1 MTDRPDSSAVER
13 RLRAI
18 VGALDGRDVG
28 SDDRELWFSV
38 PAAPDLQIRLAVDP
52 AARCYDRSA
61 NFAVSYGGQ
70 PTEGTPAAFLDAL
83 SRIKAVDDAPIDDAA
98 RDFPAAAQAVAASLA
113 EAPAEGPSH
122 PAGQPADVAPEP
134 DVGIRRVVVVGGG
147 TAGYFAALAIK
158 RDLPS
163 LDVTLIE
170 SSKIPIIGVGEA
182 TTTLM
187 PPFLH
192 LQLGIDIV
200 ELYRE
205 VRPTWKM
212 GIRFDW
218 GLPGGYHFHYAFGTT
233 SPIEAYAHDGHT
245 DNQSLSSLMMEANRA
260 PIVAGDDGEPLSLLG
275 HMPFAYHLDNKTFV
289 AHLEKCARRAGI
301 HHIDAEITDVIA
313 TADRESVEQLILDD
327 GRRIGADLF
336 VDASGF
342 RSLLIGKALSSPFI
356 SFTSS
361 LFCDTAV
368 VAEVPQHGPIQPY
381 TTAETMDAGWCWR
394 IPVEGEDHRGYVFS
408 SAHLTVEEARDE
420 MRAKNPGMGDTW
432 TVRFR
437 SGRHQEFWKGNTVA
451 IGNAYGFVEPLES
464 SALHMVIMELRCL
477 LRALRAAGGGD
488 WDRARANRD
497 VGEHWDYLRWFLALH
512 YRFNRKS
519 DTGFWRAC
527 RATVDVSGLEPL
539 LEQFRERGPVKEGHV
554 SPQPIPDPVFNYRGV
569 LAMLFGQQVPCP
581 PLTETWL
588 SKAQWDARVAESRRL
603 VGRALTQQQALE
615 LLRKRPELLERLVI
629 PEGNGW
635 PPPRT
640 ADAGR
645 PAAVGSWVDRDLE
658 SLWAPESRSAVPF
671 AHLLRGVAPRPRA
684 A

>member
-1 MTDRPDSSAVER
+1 MTDRPDSSSLER

-18 VGALDGRDVG
+18 VGALDGRDLG
-28 SDDRELWFSV
+28 SDERELWFSI
-38 PAAPDLQIRLAVDP
+38 ATAPDVEIRLAVDP
-52 AARCYDRSA
+52 AAHCYDRSA
-61 NFAVSYGGQ
+61 NFAVSHGGQ
-70 PTEGTPAAFLDAL
+70 PTDQAPAAFLDAL
-83 SRIKAVDDAPIDDAA
+83 SRIKVVDDSPIADAA
-98 RDFPAAAQAVAASLA
+98 LAFPAAARAVVASRA
-113 EAPAEGPSH
+113 EAPAAVH
-122 PAGQPADVAPEP
+122 PAGQTAGGAPEP

-163 LDVTLIE
+163 LDVTVIE
-170 SSKIPIIGVGEA
+170 SSRIPIIGVGEA

-192 LQLGIDIV
+192 LQLGLDIV

-212 GIRFDW
+212 GIRFEW
-218 GLPGGYHFHYAFGTT
+218 GLPGGYHFHYPFGTT
-233 SPIEAYAHDGHT
+233 SPIEAYAHDRHT
-245 DNQSLSSLMMEANRA
+245 DNQSLSSLMMEANRT
-260 PIVAGDDGEPLSLLG
+260 PIVVGDDGEPLSLLG

-289 AHLEKCARRAGI
+289 AHLQRCARRAGI
-301 HHIDAEITDVIA
+301 HHIDAEITDVVA
-313 TADRESVEQLILDD
+313 TADRASVERLILDD
-327 GRRIGADLF
+327 GRSIGADLF

-342 RSLLIGKALSSPFI
+342 RSLLIGKALGSPFT
-356 SFTSS
+356 SFASS

-368 VAEVPQHGPIQPY
+368 VAEVPQQGPIQPY

-437 SGRHQEFWKGNTVA
+437 SGRHHELWKGNTVA

-464 SALHMVIMELRCL
+464 SALHMVIMEIRCL

-488 WDRARANRD
+488 WDRAGVNRD
-497 VGEHWDYLRWFLALH
+497 VGSHWDYLRWFLAVH

-519 DTGFWRAC
+519 DSEFWRAC

-539 LEQFRERGPVKEGHV
+539 LQQFGDRGPGKEGHI
-554 SPQPIPDPVFNYRGV
+554 SPHPIPDPVFNYRGL

-588 SKAQWDARVAESRRL
+588 SKAQWDARVAEGRRL
-603 VGRALTQQQALE
+603 AGRALTQNQALE
-615 LLRKRPELLERLVI
+615 LLRQRPELLERLVS
-629 PEGNGW
+629 PDGNGW
-635 PPPRT
+635 PAP
-640 ADAGR
+640 
-645 PAAVGSWVDRDLE
+645 PAAGAGGPTTAGSWVDRDLE
-658 SLWAPESRSAVPF
+658 SLWAPEARNAVPF
-671 AHLLRGVAPRPRA
+671 AHLLGGVAPPTRA